1 LTEEVLALGPAV
13 AGAAEFAAA
22 QRQRADDPAPLAR
35 ALDCVEWLLSPRSDG
50 ISGRLLAAP
59 WDPWTSLRAAD
70 LTDAETYTL
79 RRVVPPGA

>member
-13 AGAAEFAAA
+13 AGEAEYVAA
-22 QRQRADDPAPLAR
+22 QRPRAGDPAPLAR

-59 WDPWTSLRAAD
+59 WDPWTNLRATD
-70 LTDAETYTL
+70 LTDTETYTL